1 MLIGLVRDS
10 VMQCFC
16 HSCRAPVLPA
26 GWEQRT
32 AQRRSAPVKKPIGKP
47 RTKQPK
53 KVKFITTEIRCQ
65 EMSKGGLAYEVIL
78 AEPVGV
84 PAPRRADSP
93 EKTPSVEEI
102 QEKLKAAEERRRS
115 LEASK
120 MAVIA
125 QKMAKIEEASRIRSE
140 QTNNF
145 ICTTKEALDAKM
157 DSHEEKREAYISE
170 LRARLK
176 DHLEGVEKT
185 RLSLEQ
191 QTAEVYKAIEE
202 KMNTAAD
209 KRDENIKK
217 MLERLREHEEQ
228 VQKVR
233 DGNRERFQQL
243 ESAIQEKLQQ
253 AAERRLQLEAEQKEK
268 LRNHNNKLA
277 EVRSVISAKME
288 EITKDIEVKLTTAE
302 QNREKEIQKKLDFVK
317 KEERRAELVRQNKNA
332 RAETEPAPTSG

>member
-1 MLIGLVRDS
+1 MEV
-10 VMQCFC
+10 
-16 HSCRAPVLPA
+16 
-26 GWEQRT
+26 E
-32 AQRRSAPVKKPIGKP
+32 
-47 RTKQPK
+47 TKS
-53 KVKFITTEIRCQ
+53 TEIRCQ

-84 PAPRRADSP
+84 PAPVPRRADSP

-125 QKMAKIEEASRIRSE
+125 QKMQKIEEASRIRSE

-145 ICTTKEALDAKM
+145 IATTKEALDAKM
-157 DSHEEKREAYISE
+157 ETHEEKREAYINE

-185 RLSLEQ
+185 RLTLEQ
-191 QTAEVYKAIEE
+191 QTAEVYKAIED
-202 KMNTAAD
+202 KMTTAAD

-228 VQKVR
+228 VRKVR
-233 DGNRERFQQL
+233 AGNQERFQQL
-243 ESAIQEKLQQ
+243 ETQIQDKLQQ
-253 AAERRLQLEAEQKEK
+253 AAGRRLQIEAEQKEK
-268 LRNHNNKLA
+268 LRNH
-277 EVRSVISAKME
+277 VS
-288 EITKDIEVKLTTAE
+288 
-302 QNREKEIQKKLDFVK
+302 IQ
-317 KEERRAELVRQNKNA
+317 
-332 RAETEPAPTSG
+332 

>member
-16 HSCRAPVLPA
+16 HTCRAPVLPA
-26 GWEQRT
+26 
-32 AQRRSAPVKKPIGKP
+32 AHRRSVPVKKPIGKP

-84 PAPRRADSP
+84 PVPRRADSP

-120 MAVIA
+120 MAAIA

-145 ICTTKEALDAKM
+145 ISTTKEALDAKM
-157 DSHEEKREAYISE
+157 ETHEEKREAYINE

-176 DHLEGVEKT
+176 DHLEG
-185 RLSLEQ
+185 
-191 QTAEVYKAIEE
+191 ADPG
-202 KMNTAAD
+202 AAD
-209 KRDENIKK
+209 R
-217 MLERLREHEEQ
+217 
-228 VQKVR
+228 
-233 DGNRERFQQL
+233 
-243 ESAIQEKLQQ
+243 
-253 AAERRLQLEAEQKEK
+253 
-268 LRNHNNKLA
+268 
-277 EVRSVISAKME
+277 
-288 EITKDIEVKLTTAE
+288 
-302 QNREKEIQKKLDFVK
+302 
-317 KEERRAELVRQNKNA
+317 
-332 RAETEPAPTSG
+332 